1 MKIHGV
7 KREWSRPFWVRF
19 KKHHCPACN
28 ALLTTIKVSKVVN
41 SKSEEAKN
49 FDFSSGETYMVG
61 NIKFIWT
68 EFQCNVCDNSYSLQE
83 IRENEKK
90 TKQNP
95 QYFWSFLPLFTLLLV
110 ALTQKR
116 APQRGALFWL
126 VGAIA
131 NANPSLQQ
139 Q

>member
-1 MKIHGV
+1 MFCGKHRIIATNGSNIIFAKQMHHIAAGDASLKYAEFYDIIFLIEVIGMKIHGV

-49 FDFSSGETYMVG
+49 FDFSSGDTYMVG

-68 EFQCNVCDNSYSLQE
+68 EFQCNVCNNSYSLQE

-90 TKQNP
+90 TK
-95 QYFWSFLPLFTLLLV
+95 
-110 ALTQKR
+110 
-116 APQRGALFWL
+116 
-126 VGAIA
+126 
-131 NANPSLQQ
+131 
-139 Q
+139 